1 MSESLTSGGSGKRLR
16 IDKPGSAPQ
25 LVLWKH
31 LLPLLRSILR
41 LLGADLQL
49 DGATGLRMNED
60 GSVAFKISPPVA
72 TPTPFM
78 VHSSGKIELG
88 NVGSQMPTLDGDPLD
103 TTTNVIDMT
112 EDSGTFLVWFKISFT
127 PTYYNSYLS
136 SYTLDSVEIETGTTL
151 PTDTASIKYLEFN
164 SVTNG
169 VPSASYWSSS
179 LSITLI
185 DNGANNTALVWNV

>member
-1 MSESLTSGGSGKRLR
+1 MPKPYKLRWLWLAAAMRRICAATGIKLSIDGSDGA
-16 IDKPGSAPQ
+16 S
-25 LVLWKH
+25 V
-31 LLPLLRSILR
+31 
-41 LLGADLQL
+41 GAD
-49 DGATGLRMNED
+49 
-60 GSVAFKISPPVA
+60 GSIQFKINEAEP
-72 TPTPFM
+72 TLTPFYI
-78 VHSSGKIELG
+78 HTSGKIEPG

-151 PTDTASIKYLEFN
+151 PTDTDKIKYLEFN
-164 SVTNG
+164 SVTTG